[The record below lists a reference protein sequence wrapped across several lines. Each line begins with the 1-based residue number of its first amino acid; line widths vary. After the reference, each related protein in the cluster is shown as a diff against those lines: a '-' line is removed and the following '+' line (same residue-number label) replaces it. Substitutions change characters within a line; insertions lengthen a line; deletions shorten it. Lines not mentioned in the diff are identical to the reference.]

1 MASTS
6 SSAAARRSPSPP
18 PPPPPPPPALPPPQ
32 SSLRNPFEP
41 DIQSPPRNYIE
52 EIANKRRKI
61 EQRQDKSLIHGFTLQ
76 EEHAARILQCN
87 SLVPLREAID
97 EYAQTKNQRLLTIF
111 KSFARLYPNS
121 FSFKLAKILQL
132 QPSLQIRTEVVTFLL
147 ITLHEGVNKPMNS
160 SILLQL
166 KNPLLNSLMM
176 ESEEI
181 MFPWLCELIGQ
192 VAERLYLYS
201 LGGWDELLQYFI
213 TCLSGESELNNKKGF
228 IMLTEFPVDVAQ
240 NKEFWLNDGRFDLVC
255 AKILESVYSDD
266 NESKALGYNAAISL
280 MLLSKDLQRT
290 NVSEILLPM
299 LLNIIDQ
306 HEEDAGL
313 VSKLKRLVD
322 LVTLDDGNIL
332 RGKHREVFWCMIQVA
347 EIEDA
352 SDELRYEAV
361 NIIRELD
368 KENVTAMEGVIKNLS
383 LADMRRVVEVA
394 INMMACIVEDPLW
407 FDVDNDD
414 CKSAGFTENF
424 NLGQYLLNCLCLD
437 GVDRVFVPTAI
448 DIIRTKFAS
457 DMLWRLRHAAMFAI
471 ASIAEKNFNGMGMIH
486 HFEKVA
492 MLVLNSL
499 DELHYR
505 VLWATMHAIKH
516 LSECKQLLMH
526 TQYDKKF
533 LEKLVPI
540 AKCNSC
546 ARVQSYAVIAIRLLV
561 ITCGLDKISPFGEPI
576 IASLL
581 ILLKHEKMKLQGD
594 AIDALKSIAVS
605 MPGIFRQNHYDS
617 TMEALKVT
625 VFNKYSLPKLFLR
638 AKCLECMV
646 YLVRKVGP
654 DNFIEEEA
662 VQVVESLIS
671 LDGKLSKTQ
680 YLIKCIVLKA
690 LEQICQCPRVSIDKF
705 IDKITPMLLVDDK
718 PYEDRFAIIFY
729 LDDDE
734 KRLVETMRVRAC
746 NTLSYCAVRSSINF
760 SPHIGKVT
768 QMFIRLLGC
777 SSFKIRKASILGLSK
792 LLLSLKVGDRS
803 NQTKRETT
811 LIIVQ
816 ALVTFLKHMQE
827 TDRDL
832 SALVLRLLA
841 RCIQTFSS
849 FFTDQLIKDI
859 ADELNDT
866 IKKIIKFEIEK
877 AQEEGTSEDLDE
889 PLPPEEPTEEAVQLI
904 ATAIDTFGDQ
914 FMLHVDTLMSNV
926 VVFLA
931 DDKPDRE
938 IAFAISIFNVIFP
951 LFPDK
956 LPQYHGKYGSISY
969 LALRKNYPCARLHAT
984 RAIGI
989 CAMFGGDQ
997 FKASARGSI
1006 LILYNVMSNGRSTLC
1021 DTAVA
1026 SLGKIYE
1033 FHRDCISDPE
1043 MVEKWL
1049 NFLPLKHDF
1058 NEARYA
1064 HGLLVKL
1071 IQRSDEYLFGSNNK
1085 NLPRIISVVKGI
1097 LSGPD
1102 RLGTE
1107 EAITQMIDFVE
1118 KHRAWKS

>member
-1 MASTS
+1 MASTSSSAAANSSSMASTS

-581 ILLKHEKMKLQGD
+581 ILLK
-594 AIDALKSIAVS
+594 
-605 MPGIFRQNHYDS
+605 GIFRQNHYDS

-662 VQVVESLIS
+662 VQAMMDVLICS
-671 LDGKLSKTQ
+671 
-680 YLIKCIVLKA
+680 
-690 LEQICQCPRVSIDKF
+690 
-705 IDKITPMLLVDDK
+705 
-718 PYEDRFAIIFY
+718 

-832 SALVLRLLA
+832 SALLLRLLA

-889 PLPPEEPTEEAVQLI
+889 PLPPEEPTEVISLNSL
-904 ATAIDTFGDQ
+904 AI
-914 FMLHVDTLMSNV
+914 
-926 VVFLA
+926 
-931 DDKPDRE
+931 
-938 IAFAISIFNVIFP
+938 
-951 LFPDK
+951 
-956 LPQYHGKYGSISY
+956 
-969 LALRKNYPCARLHAT
+969 
-984 RAIGI
+984 
-989 CAMFGGDQ
+989 
-997 FKASARGSI
+997 
-1006 LILYNVMSNGRSTLC
+1006 
-1021 DTAVA
+1021 
-1026 SLGKIYE
+1026 
-1033 FHRDCISDPE
+1033 
-1043 MVEKWL
+1043 
-1049 NFLPLKHDF
+1049 
-1058 NEARYA
+1058 
-1064 HGLLVKL
+1064 
-1071 IQRSDEYLFGSNNK
+1071 EYTS
-1085 NLPRIISVVKGI
+1085 
-1097 LSGPD
+1097 
-1102 RLGTE
+1102 
-1107 EAITQMIDFVE
+1107 
-1118 KHRAWKS
+1118 